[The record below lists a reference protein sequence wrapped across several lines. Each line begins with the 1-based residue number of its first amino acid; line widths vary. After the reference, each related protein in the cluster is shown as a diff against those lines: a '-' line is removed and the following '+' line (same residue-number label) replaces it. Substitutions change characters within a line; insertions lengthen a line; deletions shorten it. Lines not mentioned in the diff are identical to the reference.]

1 MMIMVT
7 GEFSKLQL
15 TEIRDHHKFNQS
27 TLLEMIREAHENVS
41 KLNELINHLE
51 EDNKR
56 LHDEIDETLLP
67 KIDSLKIEIDS
78 LNNENQRLDMMNN

>member
-1 MMIMVT
+1 
-7 GEFSKLQL
+7 
-15 TEIRDHHKFNQS
+15 
-27 TLLEMIREAHENVS
+27 MIREAHENVS